1 MHRLRI
7 RTTSAV
13 RRAAVAHLRRA
24 AFAITTLAI
33 VAGAIGS
40 TALPAAAAKKPV
52 IPSQSQVD
60 SANAAAQA
68 KAQQIGQTEAQLAAA
83 NASLDKLN
91 NQVEA
96 VVEAYDGAMAKVDA
110 AQQKLATA
118 QSNLAAANKARAEA
132 QIQMN
137 QFAAASYRGA
147 GGLDRLSALMTSD
160 SPGAFLTRASTLSAL
175 ARHQQS
181 VITMMTSTQDDQVA
195 AQAAANAALS
205 DQQLQLQSAAKAKD
219 AAIGA
224 VNAQAGQIAAINA
237 NQLNLQAQLA
247 VLRGTA
253 KDLATARAAGLKR
266 QAEEAAAAAAAAR
279 AAAAR
284 AAAARAAAAAAAL
297 AAQKR
302 AAALALQAASHA
314 SSSGSGG
321 SGSSGS
327 GSGSSGGG
335 SGGIVP
341 PGGRSIS
348 TPAQRQAA
356 IAFAES
362 QIGVWYRWAG
372 AGEVGPTVT
381 STGKQNVPAY
391 DCSGLTMRAYQA
403 AGISLAHFT
412 GAQWDDGLHVSQA
425 QLQPGDLVFFAT
437 NTSDPSTIHHVGIY
451 IGNGQMIDAP
461 ATGEQVGIHN
471 AFRPDYIGAVQL

>member
-1 MHRLRI
+1 VHRLHFRAT
-7 RTTSAV
+7 RYV
-13 RRAAVAHLRRA
+13 RRAALA
-24 AFAITTLAI
+24 TTTI
-33 VAGAIGS
+33 VIVVGAIGS

-60 SANAAAQA
+60 KANAAAQA
-68 KAQQIGQTEAQLAAA
+68 KAAQIGQTEAQLAAA

-110 AQQKLATA
+110 AQQRLAKA
-118 QSNLAAANKARAEA
+118 QSDLAAANKARADA

-147 GGLDRLSALMTSD
+147 GGLDRLSALLTSD

-175 ARHQQS
+175 ARHEQS
-181 VITMMTSTQDDQVA
+181 VISLMTSTQDAQAA
-195 AQAAANAALS
+195 AQDAANAALA
-205 DQQLQLQSAAKAKD
+205 DQQVQLQAAAKAKD
-219 AAIGA
+219 AAIAA

-253 KDLATARAAGLKR
+253 KDLATARAQGLKR
-266 QAEEAAAAAAAAR
+266 QAEEAAAAAAAAK

-284 AAAARAAAAAAAL
+284 AAAARAAAAAL

-302 AAALALQAASHA
+302 AAALALQQAAASHQNNGGNNGDGNGG
-314 SSSGSGG
+314 SSSGGD
-321 SGSSGS
+321 
-327 GSGSSGGG
+327 
-335 SGGIVP
+335 GGIVP
-341 PGGRSIS
+341 PGGTSIS

-356 IAFAES
+356 LAFAES
-362 QIGVWYRWAG
+362 QIGLWYRWAG

-381 STGKQNVPAY
+381 STGVQNVPAY

-403 AGISLAHFT
+403 VGISLAHYT

-437 NTSDPSTIHHVGIY
+437 NTNDPSTIHHVGIY
-451 IGNGQMIDAP
+451 IGNGQMVDAP
-461 ATGEQVGIHN
+461 ATGEQIGIHN

>member
-1 MHRLRI
+1 
-7 RTTSAV
+7 
-13 RRAAVAHLRRA
+13 
-24 AFAITTLAI
+24 
-33 VAGAIGS
+33 
-40 TALPAAAAKKPV
+40 
-52 IPSQSQVD
+52 
-60 SANAAAQA
+60 
-68 KAQQIGQTEAQLAAA
+68 
-83 NASLDKLN
+83 
-91 NQVEA
+91 
-96 VVEAYDGAMAKVDA
+96 MAKVDA
-110 AQQKLATA
+110 AQQQLATA
-118 QSNLAAANKARAEA
+118 QSNLAAANKARDDA

-175 ARHQQS
+175 ARHEQS
-181 VITMMTSTQDDQVA
+181 VIALMTSTQD
-195 AQAAANAALS
+195 AQASAQDAANAALA
-205 DQQLQLQSAAKAKD
+205 DQQVQLQAAAKAKD
-219 AAIGA
+219 AAIAA

-237 NQLNLQAQLA
+237 NQLDLGAQLA

-266 QAEEAAAAAAAAR
+266 QAEEAAAAAAAAK

-302 AAALALQAASHA
+302 AAALAQQQAAAAAARQS
-314 SSSGSGG
+314 SSGGGGDSSGSGG
-321 SGSSGS
+321 SGG
-327 GSGSSGGG
+327 GSSGYTNNG
-335 SGGIVP
+335 GGIVP
-341 PGGRSIS
+341 PGGQSIS
-348 TPAQRQAA
+348 TSAQRQTA

-381 STGKQNVPAY
+381 STGVQRVPGY
-391 DCSGLTMRAYQA
+391 DCSGLTMQAYAA

-412 GAQWDDGLHVSQA
+412 GAQWDEGLHVSQA

-437 NTSDPSTIHHVGIY
+437 NTNDPSTIHHVGIY
-451 IGNGQMIDAP
+451 IGNGQMVDAP
-461 ATGEQVGIHN
+461 ATGEQIGIHN

>member
-1 MHRLRI
+1 MHRLHF
-7 RTTSAV
+7 
-13 RRAAVAHLRRA
+13 RANRGLRRA

-60 SANAAAQA
+60 KANAAAQS

-91 NQVEA
+91 NQVET
-96 VVEAYDGAMAKVDA
+96 VVEAYDGAMAKVEA
-110 AQQKLATA
+110 AQQQLAKA
-118 QSNLAAANKARAEA
+118 QSDLAAANEARANA

-160 SPGAFLTRASTLSAL
+160 SPGAFLSRASTLSAL

-181 VITMMTSTQDDQVA
+181 VIALMTSTQTAQAA

-205 DQQLQLQSAAKAKD
+205 DQQVQLQAAAKAKD
-219 AAIGA
+219 AAIAA

-253 KDLATARAAGLKR
+253 KDLATARAQGLKL
-266 QAEEAAAAAAAAR
+266 QAEQAAAAAAAAK

-302 AAALALQAASHA
+302 AAALALQQQAAAARQNSSSTS
-314 SSSGSGG
+314 SSSGSSTT
-321 SGSSGS
+321 SGYTNYG
-327 GSGSSGGG
+327 
-335 SGGIVP
+335 GGIVP
-341 PGGRSIS
+341 PGGQSIS
-348 TPAQRQAA
+348 TPAQRQGA

-381 STGKQNVPAY
+381 STGVQNVPGY
-391 DCSGLTMRAYQA
+391 DCSGLTMQAYA
-403 AGISLAHFT
+403 AVGISLAHYT
-412 GAQWDDGLHVSQA
+412 GAQWDYGKHVSQA

-461 ATGEQVGIHN
+461 ATGEQIGIHN